1 LNNTDPSSGCDG
13 NSGFRSTTPRLA
25 HHHRHSFSRRI
36 SQGPS
41 VEIGGRTVRAFAREA
56 GPAPAYVSIVVGTA
70 SREGL
75 VRNDGRRL
83 RGAADV

>member
-41 VEIGGRTVRAFAREA
+41 VEFGGRTVRAFAREPGSA
-56 GPAPAYVSIVVGTA
+56 HVSDVVVGTA